1 MKIKHIDTPYWLRN
15 RRDTVQNPKRK
26 LKFAGITAEYEE
38 FNRSV
43 SEEIV
48 DHNGN
53 AILDNA
59 SSNVLARAQEAQYRA
74 IIPELSIII
83 DSDEDVIVSNNGI
96 EISSKNILKQ
106 SIINN

>member
-15 RRDTVQNPKRK
+15 RRDTVQNPNRKR
-26 LKFAGITAEYEE
+26 KFAGITAEYEE

-53 AILDNA
+53 AILD
-59 SSNVLARAQEAQYRA
+59 SDDEMILAARSELQYRVLVNEFSL
-74 IIPELSIII
+74 IL
-83 DSDEDVIVSNNGI
+83 DSDEDEIVD
-96 EISSKNILKQ
+96 SSGQPINSKSINKQ
-106 SIINN
+106 LLI